1 MGQFLF
7 YAAAFIVALGILVVV
22 HELGHF
28 LVARWCGVKI
38 LRFSVGFGPV
48 LWQRRYGVDQTEW
61 AVSAIPL
68 GGYVKMLDEREAVVD
83 EHEVARAFN
92 RQSVGRRSLIVVA
105 GPLANF
111 LLAIF
116 LYWGVFMLGSDELL
130 PILGNPP
137 VDTPAAEAGILAGEQ
152 VRSIDGEPVVSWSD
166 LRWILLHQA
175 MNKKEVTLD
184 VVNARGE
191 SSLRRLAL
199 DRVDDD
205 GWEGDVLARL
215 GVQFIGPDL
224 PAVIGTVAADTPGAR
239 AGLQAGDRVLAVDG
253 KAVVNW
259 YQFVQVVRK
268 SPGKQLKLQMERQR
282 RYFVAAVTPE
292 EAYERGLRFGR
303 IGVAVAQ
310 SPEGE
315 RALRS
320 FVRYGPLAAAEK
332 ALRETWE
339 KSWFSLAMIGKMLIG
354 EVSWKTLSGPV
365 TIADYAGQSAR
376 LGLDYYIKFMAL
388 ISISLGV
395 LNLLPIPVLD
405 GGHLVYHAV
414 EVIRGKPLSL
424 RVVALTQQ
432 IGMAI
437 LFALM
442 AFALFNDFTRLF
454 GDS

>member
-7 YAAAFIVALGILVVV
+7 YAVAFLVALGLLVVV

-38 LRFSVGFGPV
+38 LRFSVGFGQV
-48 LWQRRYGVDQTEW
+48 LWQRRFGADQTEW

-68 GGYVKMLDEREAVVD
+68 GGYVKMLDEREAEVA
-83 EHEVARAFN
+83 EHEAARAFN
-92 RQSVGRRSLIVVA
+92 RQTVGKRSLIVVA

-116 LYWGVFMLGSDELL
+116 LYWGVFMAGSDELL
-130 PILGNPP
+130 PILGTPP
-137 VDTPAAEAGILAGEQ
+137 LDTPAAEAGILAGEQ
-152 VRSIDGEPVVSWSD
+152 VRSVDGEPVASWND
-166 LRWILLHQA
+166 LRWILLHKATSQA
-175 MNKKEVTLD
+175 FVELD
-184 VVNARGE
+184 LVNAQGE
-191 SSLRRLAL
+191 SRLRRLAL
-199 DRVDDD
+199 ERAGDE

-215 GVQFIGPDL
+215 GVQFYGPDL
-224 PAVIGTVAADTPGAR
+224 PAVIGAVEADTPAAR

-253 KAVVNW
+253 EAVANW
-259 YQFVQVVRK
+259 YQFVQQVRK
-268 SPGKQLKLQMERQR
+268 APGRQLKLEMERQR
-282 RYFVAAVTPE
+282 RHFVVAVTPE
-292 EAYERGLRFGR
+292 EMNERGQRFGR
-303 IGVAVAQ
+303 VGVAVAD
-310 SPEGE
+310 SPEGQ
-315 RALRS
+315 RVLRT
-320 FVRYGPLAAAEK
+320 FVRYDPLAAAGK

-339 KSWFSLAMIGKMLIG
+339 KSHFTLTMMGKMLTG
-354 EVSWKTLSGPV
+354 EVSWKTISGPV

-376 LGLDYYIKFMAL
+376 LGPDYYVKFMAL

-405 GGHLVYHAV
+405 GGHLVYHAA

-432 IGMAI
+432 IGMVM

-454 GDS
+454 GGS

>member
-1 MGQFLF
+1 M
-7 YAAAFIVALGILVVV
+7 
-22 HELGHF
+22 
-28 LVARWCGVKI
+28 
-38 LRFSVGFGPV
+38 
-48 LWQRRYGVDQTEW
+48 
-61 AVSAIPL
+61 
-68 GGYVKMLDEREAVVD
+68 
-83 EHEVARAFN
+83 
-92 RQSVGRRSLIVVA
+92 
-105 GPLANF
+105 
-111 LLAIF
+111 
-116 LYWGVFMLGSDELL
+116 
-130 PILGNPP
+130 
-137 VDTPAAEAGILAGEQ
+137 
-152 VRSIDGEPVVSWSD
+152 
-166 LRWILLHQA
+166 
-175 MNKKEVTLD
+175 
-184 VVNARGE
+184 
-191 SSLRRLAL
+191 
-199 DRVDDD
+199 
-205 GWEGDVLARL
+205 
-215 GVQFIGPDL
+215 
-224 PAVIGTVAADTPGAR
+224 
-239 AGLQAGDRVLAVDG
+239 
-253 KAVVNW
+253 
-259 YQFVQVVRK
+259 
-268 SPGKQLKLQMERQR
+268 
-282 RYFVAAVTPE
+282 TPE
-292 EAYERGLRFGR
+292 EVYERGLRFGR

>member
-7 YAAAFIVALGILVVV
+7 YAAAFIVALGLLVVA

-48 LWQRRYGVDQTEW
+48 LWQRRFGVDQTQW
-61 AVSAIPL
+61 ALSAIPL
-68 GGYVKMLDEREAVVD
+68 GGYVKMLDEREAEVA
-83 EHEVARAFN
+83 EHEAARAFN
-92 RQSVGRRSLIVVA
+92 RQTVGKRSLIVVA

-116 LYWGVFMLGSDELL
+116 LYWGVFMLGSDELR
-130 PILGNPP
+130 PILGTPP
-137 VDTPAAEAGILAGEQ
+137 IDTPAAEAGILAGEE
-152 VRSIDGEPVVSWSD
+152 VRKVDGEAVASWSD
-166 LRWILLHQA
+166 LRWILLHKATQQPSV
-175 MNKKEVTLD
+175 ELE
-184 VVNARGE
+184 VVNAQGE
-191 SSLRRLAL
+191 QRLRYLMLERA
-199 DRVDDD
+199 
-205 GWEGDVLARL
+205 GEEAWEGDVLARL
-215 GVQFIGPDL
+215 GVQFHGPDL
-224 PAVIGTVAADTPGAR
+224 PPVIGAVDADTPGAR
-239 AGLQAGDRVLAVDG
+239 AGLQSGDRILAVDG
-253 KAVVNW
+253 RPVANW
-259 YQFVQVVRK
+259 YQFVQIVRK
-268 SPGKQLKLQMERQR
+268 APGQQLKLDLERQR
-282 RYFVAAVTPE
+282 RHFVVAVTPE
-292 EAYERGLRFGR
+292 EVNERGLRFGR
-303 IGVAVAQ
+303 IGVAVA
-310 SPEGE
+310 PGGDG
-315 RALRS
+315 RNLRT
-320 FVRYGPLAAAEK
+320 FVRYAPLAAASK

-339 KSWFSLAMIGKMLIG
+339 KSWFTLTMMGKMLLG

-376 LGLDYYIKFMAL
+376 LGLDYYVKFMAL

-405 GGHLVYHAV
+405 GGHLVYHAA
-414 EVIRGKPLSL
+414 EVIRGKPLSM

-432 IGMAI
+432 IGMAM

>member
-1 MGQFLF
+1 MGQFL

-152 VRSIDGEPVVSWSD
+152 VRSVDGEPVVSWSD

-215 GVQFIGPDL
+215 GG
-224 PAVIGTVAADTPGAR
+224 AVHWP
-239 AGLQAGDRVLAVDG
+239 
-253 KAVVNW
+253 
-259 YQFVQVVRK
+259 
-268 SPGKQLKLQMERQR
+268 
-282 RYFVAAVTPE
+282 
-292 EAYERGLRFGR
+292 
-303 IGVAVAQ
+303 
-310 SPEGE
+310 
-315 RALRS
+315 
-320 FVRYGPLAAAEK
+320 
-332 ALRETWE
+332 
-339 KSWFSLAMIGKMLIG
+339 
-354 EVSWKTLSGPV
+354 
-365 TIADYAGQSAR
+365 
-376 LGLDYYIKFMAL
+376 
-388 ISISLGV
+388 
-395 LNLLPIPVLD
+395 
-405 GGHLVYHAV
+405 
-414 EVIRGKPLSL
+414 
-424 RVVALTQQ
+424 
-432 IGMAI
+432 
-437 LFALM
+437 
-442 AFALFNDFTRLF
+442 
-454 GDS
+454 